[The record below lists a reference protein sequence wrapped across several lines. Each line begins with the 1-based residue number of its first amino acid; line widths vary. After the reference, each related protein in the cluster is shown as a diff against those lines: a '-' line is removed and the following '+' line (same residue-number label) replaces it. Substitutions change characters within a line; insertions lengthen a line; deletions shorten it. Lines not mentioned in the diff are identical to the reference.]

1 MPSSGDTLSLKQLGT
16 AVRTTSTGSGVSLN
30 TINSSAGATVKLS
43 EYDGGSIGSVSGFT
57 YVVEDTT
64 ETYRLTFNST
74 GSKFSQIATKAANFT
89 WSVPSGT
96 KLSVAANSGETATFT
111 AGTMTN
117 NTDNSDQTVLQTV
130 ATNTVRAV
138 FDDTFNGHISGFG
151 ANKDK
156 TVYAVDSYDN
166 NATALCLT
174 ADSPITKYD
183 GTIVNVGDLDEGDEL
198 LGYNPNNLNLDS
210 DADFFQWNSTDISG
224 SWCKVKVK
232 DIIFSFASTY
242 YNVNS
247 GEITATSEHP
257 MLVWNQEQYRYEF
270 KEIFRIKEG
279 DRLIKQNG
287 DDLTEVA
294 VESIEQ
300 VKENVEIV
308 SINVEDVDTYLVNG
322 YITHNKGGNSH
333 TDESA
338 PGAPTELAW
347 NNSQRTLSW
356 SGDGTNDVFDVQV
369 DDTSN
374 GFGSLAVNE
383 SQWSATS
390 YVYGAGQ
397 PANGTYYARV
407 RQYGTNGL
415 LSNFSSTLTFT
426 KS

>member
-1 MPSSGDTLSLKQLGT
+1 
-16 AVRTTSTGSGVSLN
+16 
-30 TINSSAGATVKLS
+30 
-43 EYDGGSIGSVSGFT
+43 
-57 YVVEDTT
+57 
-64 ETYRLTFNST
+64 
-74 GSKFSQIATKAANFT
+74 
-89 WSVPSGT
+89 
-96 KLSVAANSGETATFT
+96 
-111 AGTMTN
+111 
-117 NTDNSDQTVLQTV
+117 
-130 ATNTVRAV
+130 
-138 FDDTFNGHISGFG
+138 
-151 ANKDK
+151 
-156 TVYAVDSYDN
+156 
-166 NATALCLT
+166 
-174 ADSPITKYD
+174 
-183 GTIVNVGDLDEGDEL
+183 
-198 LGYNPNNLNLDS
+198 
-210 DADFFQWNSTDISG
+210 
-224 SWCKVKVK
+224 
-232 DIIFSFASTY
+232 
-242 YNVNS
+242 
-247 GEITATSEHP
+247 

-338 PGAPTELAW
+338 PGAPTDLAW
-347 NNSQRTLSW
+347 DNSQRTLSW
-356 SGDGTNDVFDVQV
+356 SGDGTNNVFDVQV